1 MYALAWA
8 CCAGMTWRVTCTD
21 IHVDIDRAP
30 SAQIFSLPPTSMGWC
45 WLVLSRLVPIS
56 GREQVDP
63 NPYASPL
70 SHVVVSLGVRLGR
83 RDLQQRVWGKNMEVL
98 LALHSIPLPK
108 SQQNLSHR
116 PLAFQVLL
124 YRLPSISVACKRHS
138 ALKMGTSTVNQLALA
153 KSFGRK
159 ARRHPARAV
168 G

>member
-1 MYALAWA
+1 MEKECRFSDHFSALDSWVPGSFQPFGRTLGFIIDRYMYALAWA

-30 SAQIFSLPPTSMGWC
+30 SAQIFSLPRTSMGWC

-63 NPYASPL
+63 NPDASPL
-70 SHVVVSLGVRLGR
+70 SHVVVSLVVRLGR

-108 SQQNLSHR
+108 SQQI
-116 PLAFQVLL
+116 
-124 YRLPSISVACKRHS
+124 YRSGHSPSKCFFTASLPF
-138 ALKMGTSTVNQLALA
+138 L
-153 KSFGRK
+153 
-159 ARRHPARAV
+159 
-168 G
+168 